1 MRGDR
6 ESTLGTLAWAKSA
19 VRQRGR
25 KMRRKWSQTVGGEG
39 GEETE
44 GEGEKD
50 RGRRVRVG
58 RNREGRGSREQK

>member
-1 MRGDR
+1 
-6 ESTLGTLAWAKSA
+6 
-19 VRQRGR
+19 
-25 KMRRKWSQTVGGEG
+25 MRRKWSQTVGGEG